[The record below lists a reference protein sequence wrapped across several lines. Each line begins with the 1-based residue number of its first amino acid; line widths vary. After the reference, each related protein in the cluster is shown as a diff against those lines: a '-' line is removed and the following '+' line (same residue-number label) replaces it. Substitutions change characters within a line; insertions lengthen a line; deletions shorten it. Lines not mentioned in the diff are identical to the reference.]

1 LAVLLTVAVIAMMN
15 FMEIDASNGFGAW
28 IIDALEVFVAA
39 SMVTVL
45 LFALLYRKEFGTVLK
60 RAKK

>member
-39 SMVTVL
+39 KSVYKGES
-45 LFALLYRKEFGTVLK
+45 FPGQSDAGG
-60 RAKK
+60 